1 MPCTSQYSG
10 LPLPAGTTVAD
21 AIDVGFPGIVTKLG
35 SVASAEHGIF
45 AGIVGLTAASARE
58 ARISVLLTAWAP
70 ATPPAEIATATATAS
85 ARVTAPRP
93 APAASGCLRV
103 GNRFWNI
110 SLLSVVAVLLA
121 PRLGGARLRC
131 ARPRGAR
138 PRGARPRGAQP
149 RGAGV
154 HPRARRARAA
164 ARHEAGAATPAI
176 RTHLRTDGLRAI
188 SITALRNRSGPP
200 PRRPI
205 GSVSRYAGGGGASSW
220 MPGGPPAAPLNLRH
234 PGQLAPPGATRA
246 AGEARDTRRSA
257 GHRGP
262 SAAQRSPTTL
272 SAMYSAIARLEVAPG
287 EGALRTA
294 VTGPRVAIRK
304 SSTSEPSASSA
315 CALTPAAA
323 GTRSSA
329 ESSGR

>member
-110 SLLSVVAVLLA
+110 SLLSAVGRLRA

-131 ARPRGAR
+131 
-138 PRGARPRGAQP
+138 ARPRGAQP

-246 AGEARDTRRSA
+246 ARGNSATRRSA
-257 GHRGP
+257 GHPEKRGP
-262 SAAQRSPTTL
+262 PGAERR
-272 SAMYSAIARLEVAPG
+272 SAIAHHPLGDVLGDRQAGGRARRGSVANRRHGPKGGDPKVVHQRAVGIQRLRPH
-287 EGALRTA
+287 
-294 VTGPRVAIRK
+294 PR
-304 SSTSEPSASSA
+304 
-315 CALTPAAA
+315 
-323 GTRSSA
+323 G
-329 ESSGR
+329 GRHQVVG